1 MSIGN
6 NIKRLR
12 KAANLTQDE
21 LAKLVGV
28 GRTSITQWENDKQT
42 PLMGSV
48 QRLAGALNVSTSD
61 IVATEPAP
69 GTLLPVTDGPAPMRR
84 APIVGRIA
92 AGDPREAIE
101 NPDGFQYVFTPE
113 ASEEAFYLVCAG
125 DSMDRVIPQGMLV
138 LVDPAKE
145 ARSGDVAA
153 VMVNGDD
160 ATLKRV
166 FFAGDTIVLHP
177 ESDNPE
183 HRDRTIDSHDPDAP
197 DFRVIGPVI
206 GLCTAPGWRA

>member
-1 MSIGN
+1 MSIGSR
-6 NIKRLR
+6 IAQQREAKGMSQG
-12 KAANLTQDE
+12 A
-21 LAKLVGV
+21 LAKAVGISQPAV
-28 GRTSITQWENDKQT
+28 AYYEKDERDPKASTLQKIAEALDV
-42 PLMGSV
+42 SV
-48 QRLAGALNVSTSD
+48 SY
-61 IVATEPAP
+61 
-69 GTLLPVTDGPAPMRR
+69 LLGVDEAKWLKTPAPMRR

-113 ASEEAFYLVCAG
+113 ASDESFYLVCAG

-166 FFAGDTIVLHP
+166 YFAGDTIVLHP

-197 DFRVIGPVI
+197 EFRVIGPVI